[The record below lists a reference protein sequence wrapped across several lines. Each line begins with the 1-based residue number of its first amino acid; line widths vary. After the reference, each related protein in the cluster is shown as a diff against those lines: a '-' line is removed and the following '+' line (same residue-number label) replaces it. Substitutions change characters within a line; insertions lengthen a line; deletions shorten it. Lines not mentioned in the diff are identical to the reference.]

1 MASLDIGQASLCFK
15 IVSTSLDKQRVLS
28 MLLHSCDVSHPAKM
42 WQLHSQ
48 WTTRLVTVTIL
59 TMSIVM
65 TITMMMTMIAMK
77 TMTTIMTVNGD
88 NDHSQWATKFN
99 HDSGAWRSSSSR
111 GTRSRSRAL
120 TSPHCAT
127 GRTPWCPSHR

>member
-48 WTTRLVTVTIL
+48 WTTRLVTLTIL
-59 TMSIVM
+59 TMSIDHPYDDDHDCYEDHDDH
-65 TITMMMTMIAMK
+65 
-77 TMTTIMTVNGD
+77 GD
-88 NDHSQWATKFN
+88 GH
-99 HDSGAWRSSSSR
+99 WRK
-111 GTRSRSRAL
+111 
-120 TSPHCAT
+120 
-127 GRTPWCPSHR
+127 